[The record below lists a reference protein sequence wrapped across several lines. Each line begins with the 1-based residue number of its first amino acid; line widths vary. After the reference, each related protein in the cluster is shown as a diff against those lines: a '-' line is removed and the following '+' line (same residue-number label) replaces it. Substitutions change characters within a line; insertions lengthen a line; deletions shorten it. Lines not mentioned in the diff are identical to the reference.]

1 MNKRVASAARGIAM
15 AVLAALFVAVAGTVL
30 HRQSVVISGVE
41 LYWGAGAALLL
52 LATVQLWL
60 VAWSASVIPT
70 AVAGLVAYAT
80 VGLLSSGGP
89 DKRLVLGDLPGNV
102 WVFGIAGVTLLML
115 VVAAWLLAR
124 WKAAL
129 RDG

>member
-52 LATVQLWL
+52 LASVQLWL

-115 VVAAWLLAR
+115 VAAAWLVAR

-129 RDG
+129 KGG

>member
-52 LATVQLWL
+52 LASVQLWL